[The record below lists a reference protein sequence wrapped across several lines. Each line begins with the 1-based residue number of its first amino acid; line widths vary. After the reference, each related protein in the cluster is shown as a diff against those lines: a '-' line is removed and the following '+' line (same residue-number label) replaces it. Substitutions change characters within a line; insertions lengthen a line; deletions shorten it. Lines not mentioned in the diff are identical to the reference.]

1 MQEIQIYISNTLKN
15 NISMEHAPKSH
26 RSLEN

>member
-15 NISMEHAPKSH
+15 NISMEHALKS
-26 RSLEN
+26 RRLQN